1 MIILSNADRPIPRSD
16 SRRRVLQAIL
26 GAMTVATNASAQ
38 SADPRSARIGTP
50 APRGAPTDHYGQP
63 PADLPAKAAIGF
75 QAGKPLVL
83 MFSLRGCPWC
93 DALRRE
99 HFEGLQQRQES
110 ERVLAF
116 EVDMTD
122 SRQFGAGGSTG
133 QVTGQ
138 ATGQVTGRATGQ
150 AASHPPATG
159 VPPGW
164 GASSPREL
172 ARQFRIRLAPTV
184 LFLGPQGEIAE
195 RLVGYGSPDFYG
207 AYLEQRIAQS
217 RAALTER

>member
-1 MIILSNADRPIPRSD
+1 
-16 SRRRVLQAIL
+16 
-26 GAMTVATNASAQ
+26 
-38 SADPRSARIGTP
+38 
-50 APRGAPTDHYGQP
+50 
-63 PADLPAKAAIGF
+63 AKAAIGF

-116 EVDMTD
+116 EVDMSD
-122 SRQFGAGGSTG
+122 SRQFGEGGSTG
-133 QVTGQ
+133 QATVPVTGQ
-138 ATGQVTGRATGQ
+138 VTGQ

-159 VPPGW
+159 VPTGW
-164 GASSPREL
+164 GVSSPREL

-217 RAALTER
+217 RAALTQR

>member
-1 MIILSNADRPIPRSD
+1 
-16 SRRRVLQAIL
+16 
-26 GAMTVATNASAQ
+26 MTVATNASAQ

-99 HFEGLQQRQES
+99 HFEGLQLRQES

-133 QVTGQ
+133 QV
-138 ATGQVTGRATGQ
+138 TGQ

-217 RAALTER
+217 RAALTQR